1 VGTLV
6 KIGRALGQKLVIGF
20 EDASGRRDVATF
32 S

>member
-1 VGTLV
+1 V

-20 EDASGRRDVATF
+20 EDPSGRRDVATI